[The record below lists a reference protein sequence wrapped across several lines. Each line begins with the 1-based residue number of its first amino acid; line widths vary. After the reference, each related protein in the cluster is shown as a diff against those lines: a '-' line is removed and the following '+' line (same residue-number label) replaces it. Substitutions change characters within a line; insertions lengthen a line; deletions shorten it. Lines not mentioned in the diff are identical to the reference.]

1 MARQFVFGK
10 GWVDNSVD
18 YSQDDLDNLLAGKEY
33 TSNNNVPSL
42 DSLLSNI
49 PKSQPISMEDSVE
62 TDIPTQ
68 SVDRQ
73 PASVSPSPIAQKPLA
88 PPVSKPID
96 TQVKQP
102 SVLDDL
108 YGKGLGD
115 ADLAQAREKRDVNLF
130 LNSLIKGG
138 TQMASRGNIDTSGI
152 DQNAKL
158 ASLPVD
164 DILSGRKLKA
174 EEIDLQQKM
183 FKNVN
188 AKDLYD
194 PNSQISKL
202 ANEMAKKLGYKFS
215 DGLSA
220 GQLKDA
226 GIDFDKMIMM
236 REARDARA
244 KEKESKLNLS
254 PAQKSADMAF
264 GKDFNTFIQGG
275 EAKARSGIQ
284 ALKEIR
290 DRLGKENLTGA
301 IQGSLPDWLRSIITP
316 GSKSAQDVVDKTTVE
331 SLRQI
336 LGAQFTEQEGE
347 RIKKLSYD
355 PKLPEKENIK
365 KLDTTIKLLE
375 KQLQDKVNAINHYS
389 EYGTISN
396 YKPVI
401 KQEAAQELTTN
412 NVSKYT
418 PGTVITLKGE
428 KHKGKKYKVDA
439 DGDTLI
445 PLE

>member
-33 TSNNNVPSL
+33 TSNDNVSSL

-68 SVDRQ
+68 PVDRQ
-73 PASVSPSPIAQKPLA
+73 PASVSPSPIAQKSLA
-88 PPVSKPID
+88 PQVSKPID

-115 ADLAQAREKRDVNLF
+115 ADLAQAREKRDMSLL
-130 LNSLIKGG
+130 LNSIIKGG
-138 TQMASRGNIDTSGI
+138 TQIASKGNIDTSSI

-164 DILSGRKLKA
+164 DILSGRKLKT
-174 EEIDLQQKM
+174 EETDYKQKLL
-183 FKNVN
+183 KN
-188 AKDLYD
+188 ASAQDLYD
-194 PNSQISKL
+194 PNSAVSKFT
-202 ANEMAKKLGYKFS
+202 NEMALKLGYKIPQ
-215 DGLSA
+215 GLSA

-226 GIDFDKMIMM
+226 GIDIDKMMM
-236 REARDARA
+236 YKEARDLKA
-244 KEKESKLNLS
+244 KEKEEKLNLS

-264 GKDFNTFIQGG
+264 GKEFNTFIQGG

-301 IQGSLPDWLRSIITP
+301 VQGSLPDWLRSVITP

-396 YKPVI
+396 YKPAI

-418 PGTVITLKGE
+418 PGTVLKV
-428 KHKGKKYKVDA
+428 KGKKYKVDA